1 MELGKLI
8 LGWFL
13 GISSSLMVFYFQRRH
28 EKINKIRNMVSV
40 FEALREDW
48 NDFKNIDNLD
58 RLKFRQKNF
67 LASLDKVSEIF
78 IGLEDKKA
86 TTLYLKLK
94 RYLSEFHQ
102 SADAGHRGQFHFII
116 DEVDKLLN
124 DQYFSELHDN
134 YCRCNKRLHNLDI

>member
-1 MELGKLI
+1 MDWLNVI

-13 GISSSLMVFYFQRRH
+13 GISGSLIVFYFQKRH
-28 EKINKIRNMVSV
+28 EQINKIRNMVSV

-58 RLKFRQKNF
+58 RLKFRQNNF

-78 IGLEDKKA
+78 IGMEDKKA
-86 TTLYLKLK
+86 TSLYLNLK

-102 SADAGHRGQFHFII
+102 SADAGFRGQFHFSI
-116 DEVDKLLN
+116 DKVDQLFN
-124 DQYFSELHDN
+124 DQYFSELHDS
-134 YCRCNKRLHNLDI
+134 YCRCNKKLHNLNI